1 MQKFFNLGSK
11 GGDGASLV
19 PADNMSDEEYDARCM
34 TLKLSITMIV
44 FNYLRRGLFE
54 RDKLTISTL
63 ITLTLQEQ
71 DGMAL
76 EVVRAY

>member
-1 MQKFFNLGSK
+1 
-11 GGDGASLV
+11 
-19 PADNMSDEEYDARCM
+19 M

-44 FNYLRRGLFE
+44 FNYIRRGLFE

-71 DGMAL
+71 DGEIEPEFMSCIL
-76 EVVRAY
+76 KVKNPLFKTKIYT